1 MAFSERKNSV
11 STLTSRLLP
20 HLLKNNSKTPNIISK
35 GYLYGLI
42 LLPPGLILLPPKP
55 APGRCISPAG
65 EGGLKVKR

>member
-42 LLPPGLILLPPKP
+42 LLPPKP